1 MSLFETTE
9 RWCAALLTCE
19 CIPWLAA
26 AITSGN
32 NGVGVESDQFVT
44 AGPFAKFFAAKV
56 KTESQPVLSA
66 ETIKSEAKEILR
78 CCLEGLSEEDLRQ
91 VPSLRLNYE
100 DVMTAWSDRGEP
112 WLDGKRS
119 RGISDGDTQSDAT
132 VCRSISIQFPF
143 VAVMGS
149 QSSNLAAAFP
159 FDGDNK
165 SDRYA
170 FGVERLHSRI
180 CS

>member
-19 CIPWLAA
+19 SIPLLAA

-44 AGPFAKFFAAKV
+44 AGPFAKFFAGKV
-56 KTESQPVLSA
+56 KTENQPVLSA

-112 WLDGKRS
+112 WLDGKRA

-132 VCRSISIQFPF
+132 VCRSISNTIF
-143 VAVMGS
+143 
-149 QSSNLAAAFP
+149 LCCC
-159 FDGDNK
+159 DGFAK
-165 SDRYA
+165 
-170 FGVERLHSRI
+170 LHPSGCFSFRRREQK
-180 CS
+180 